1 MDSNDNPIN
10 LDNALFRLECGDD
23 ITANIEFSIK
33 KVLNVSTV
41 VSVGEELIDLI
52 NSPGNSNVTYP
63 FEDSGELEVTG
74 PNSLNWKGD
83 GNDSPSAFGRYSNLL
98 QNIGF
103 YDGDNLLITLT
114 ITNYQN
120 SLVTSDRVGF
130 AATTGMSG
138 MQADENTELSKI
150 FIKDSSISDNSYI
163 FLNLEKNATN
173 ADMEI
178 SVKKI
183 TGTIIPESGTTDIT
197 EVTLSGGTPGNVP
210 KGFQI
215 NDISII
221 YRTKNVR

>member
-1 MDSNDNPIN
+1 M
-10 LDNALFRLECGDD
+10 
-23 ITANIEFSIK
+23 
-33 KVLNVSTV
+33 
-41 VSVGEELIDLI
+41 
-52 NSPGNSNVTYP
+52 
-63 FEDSGELEVTG
+63 
-74 PNSLNWKGD
+74 
-83 GNDSPSAFGRYSNLL
+83 
-98 QNIGF
+98 
-103 YDGDNLLITLT
+103 
-114 ITNYQN
+114 
-120 SLVTSDRVGF
+120 SD
-130 AATTGMSG
+130 

-150 FIKDSSISDNSYI
+150 FIKDSSISVNSYI